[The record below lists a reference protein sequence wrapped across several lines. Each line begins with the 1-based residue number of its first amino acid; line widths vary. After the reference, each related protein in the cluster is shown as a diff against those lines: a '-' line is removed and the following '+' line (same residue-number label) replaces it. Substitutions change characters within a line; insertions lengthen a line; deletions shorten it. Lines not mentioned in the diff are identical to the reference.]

1 MPPATANNSMPF
13 VETEDLRVHYALTGT
28 VRAPVLILS
37 NSLGTTYSMWDLQ
50 LPALERKFRVL
61 RYNTRGQG
69 QTAVTPS
76 PYTIEQLGRDVAH
89 LMDELELEQAHFCGL
104 SMSGMIGMWL
114 ALNAPARLQKLVLC
128 NTAAQ
133 IGTAQ
138 GWNARIE
145 SVRQGGMKAVAQGVI
160 DRWLTPE
167 FRARSPQVAAMA
179 LRMLE
184 SSPPKG
190 YIGCC
195 AAVRD
200 CDYRNGIAAIRV
212 PTFVIAG
219 SKDPATPPEDSRF
232 LADHIPGAQ
241 YVELN
246 SSHLSN
252 LEAPEEFTNQLIEF
266 LSA

>member
-1 MPPATANNSMPF
+1 MPF
-13 VETEDLRVHYALTGT
+13 AQTEDLRVHYALTGT
-28 VRAPVLILS
+28 IRAPLLILS
-37 NSLGTTYSMWDLQ
+37 NSLGTTYSMWDPQ
-50 LPALERKFRVL
+50 LAALERKFRIL

-69 QTAVTPS
+69 QTAVTPG
-76 PYTIEQLGRDVAH
+76 PYTIEQLGSDVVH
-89 LMDELELEQAHFCGL
+89 LMDALDLEQAHFCGL

-145 SVRQGGMKAVAQGVI
+145 SVRQGGMKAVAQAVI

-167 FRARSPQVAAMA
+167 FRERSPQAAATA

-184 SSPPKG
+184 NAPPEG
-190 YIGCC
+190 YVGCC

-200 CDYRNGIAAIRV
+200 ADFRSGIGAIRV
-212 PTFVIAG
+212 PTLVIAG
-219 SKDPATPPEDSRF
+219 SKDHATPPAEGRL
-232 LADHIPGAQ
+232 LADHIAGAQ
-241 YVELN
+241 YAELD

-252 LEAPEEFTNQLIEF
+252 LEAPEEFTNRVIQF